1 MANVFI
7 SHRRADSEPAEKLA
21 EAIRVA
27 GHTVWLDD
35 WEIGIGDSIIGS
47 MQKGLSGATYLVLCY
62 SSIGVMAPWISREW
76 FSALARQLDGHNVK
90 VLPVVLTGGE
100 PPAILADIRYADLV
114 ADWNKG
120 VKELL
125 AAIR

>member
-21 EAIRVA
+21 EAIRAA

-35 WEIGIGDSIIGS
+35 LEIGIGDSIIGG
-47 MQKGLSGATYLVLCY
+47 MQKGLSAATYLVLCY

-100 PPAILADIRYADLV
+100 PPVILADIRYADLV

-120 VKELL
+120 VKDLL